1 MPQIDERSVFLNVP
15 FDPSYEKMFVWLIAA
30 LVSLSR
36 TPRSVLEIPEDG
48 TGRLKRL
55 QALIAE
61 CRVSIHD
68 LSRVGTPVRFNMPF
82 ELGLA
87 CSAAHYNGKHDYILL
102 EKVPHRLDKT
112 LSDIK
117 GRDPYIHRGSPRQAL
132 YEVLGALA
140 VRGKEVDPDTVC
152 RIART
157 LDDVVIKEKRKRR
170 QNTIFKRMM
179 FNFAV
184 EAALRL
190 SEDNGLIRR

>member
-1 MPQIDERSVFLNVP
+1 MARIDERSVFLNVP
-15 FDPSYEKMFVWLIAA
+15 FDPQYEEMLVWLIAG

-36 TPRSVLEIPEDG
+36 TPRSVLEIAENG
-48 TGRLKRL
+48 SGRLERL
-55 QALIAE
+55 QRLIAE

-87 CSAAHYNGKHDYILL
+87 CATASHNRNHDYILL
-102 EKVPHRLDKT
+102 EKVQHRLDRT
-112 LSDIK
+112 LSDLK

-132 YEVLGALA
+132 FAVLDALA
-140 VRGKEVDPDTVC
+140 VRGNHVDPDVVC
-152 RIART
+152 AIARR
-157 LDDVVIKEKRKRR
+157 LHELVAKYKRKRR
-170 QNTIFKRMM
+170 QRTIFNRMT

-190 SEDNGLIRR
+190 SIRQDLIWA

>member
-1 MPQIDERSVFLNVP
+1 VARIDERSVFLNVP
-15 FDPSYEKMFVWLIAA
+15 FDPQYEEMLVWLIAG

-36 TPRSVLEIPEDG
+36 TPRSVLEIAENG
-48 TGRLKRL
+48 SGRLERL
-55 QALIAE
+55 QRLIAK

-87 CSAAHYNGKHDYILL
+87 CATASHNRNHDYILL
-102 EKVPHRLDKT
+102 EKVQHRLDRT
-112 LSDIK
+112 LSDLK

-132 YEVLGALA
+132 FAVLDALA
-140 VRGKEVDPDTVC
+140 VRGNHVDPDVVC
-152 RIART
+152 AIARR
-157 LDDVVIKEKRKRR
+157 LHELVAKYKRKRR
-170 QNTIFKRMM
+170 QRTIFNRMT

-190 SEDNGLIRR
+190 SIRQDLIWA

>member
-1 MPQIDERSVFLNVP
+1 VARIDERSVFLNVP
-15 FDPSYEKMFVWLIAA
+15 FDPQYEEMLVWLIAG

-36 TPRSVLEIPEDG
+36 TPRSVLEIAENG
-48 TGRLKRL
+48 SGRLERL
-55 QALIAE
+55 QRLIAE

-87 CSAAHYNGKHDYILL
+87 CATASHNRNHDYILL
-102 EKVPHRLDKT
+102 EKVQHRLDRT
-112 LSDIK
+112 LSDLK

-132 YEVLGALA
+132 FAVLDALA
-140 VRGKEVDPDTVC
+140 VRGNHVDPDVVC
-152 RIART
+152 AIARR
-157 LDDVVIKEKRKRR
+157 LHELVAKYKRKRR
-170 QNTIFKRMM
+170 QRTIFNRMT

-190 SEDNGLIRR
+190 SIRQDLIWA